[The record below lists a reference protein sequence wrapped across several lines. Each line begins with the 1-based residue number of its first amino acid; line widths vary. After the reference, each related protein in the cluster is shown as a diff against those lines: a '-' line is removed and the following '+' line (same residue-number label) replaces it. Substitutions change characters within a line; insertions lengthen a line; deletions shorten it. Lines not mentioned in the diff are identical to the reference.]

1 MDWPT
6 DVLTD
11 HPIGGPADCEP
22 LPLGISPRLWHR
34 VCQLAQ
40 RFERPFVWRYM
51 APGAP
56 PPIGDPAA
64 SQRNN
69 VKPRRRK
76 KMLAWLSFSDL
87 PKQRSRAQ
95 VSCAYARLYFLN
107 EINPPHG
114 GLILLKALI
123 NQPAGPAPA

>member
-64 SQRNN
+64 SQRTTPNPDVAKN
-69 VKPRRRK
+69 AS
-76 KMLAWLSFSDL
+76 LAIVFG
-87 PKQRSRAQ
+87 PPEAAISRTSA
-95 VSCAYARLYFLN
+95 VRLCQA
-107 EINPPHG
+107 
-114 GLILLKALI
+114 ILFER
-123 NQPAGPAPA
+123 N

>member
-40 RFERPFVWRYM
+40 RFERPFVWHYM
-51 APGAP
+51 ALGARPQSATLQHRRETTSNPDVAKNASLAIVFGP
-56 PPIGDPAA
+56 PEAA
-64 SQRNN
+64 ISRTSAVRLCQAILFERN
-69 VKPRRRK
+69 
-76 KMLAWLSFSDL
+76 
-87 PKQRSRAQ
+87 
-95 VSCAYARLYFLN
+95 
-107 EINPPHG
+107 
-114 GLILLKALI
+114 
-123 NQPAGPAPA
+123 